1 MAFCR
6 ESLRTARRIERGEE
20 VALDPE
26 QLRFAWG
33 VSDPGGLHEMRWFLR
48 EGWGPLAHYGV
59 DDVRM
64 REPRATLVLP
74 CLRPRPLAV
83 TLELESAAPTTAPLQ
98 LLVNGAP
105 LGRVSVFY
113 GRARVQIDVP
123 APLLF
128 RGDNLLTLSAVD
140 GAPRG
145 IRLLSYRLRAAS

>member
-6 ESLRTARRIERGEE
+6 ESLRTARRLERGEE

-26 QLRFAWG
+26 RMKFAWG
-33 VSDPGGLHEMRWFLR
+33 SSDPGGLFEMRWFLR
-48 EGWGPLAHYGV
+48 EGWGPLPHYGI

-74 CLRPRPLAV
+74 CLRPRPLGV
-83 TLELESAAPTTAPLQ
+83 TLELDISAPTTAPLE

-105 LGRVSVFY
+105 VGRVSVFQ
-113 GRARVQIDVP
+113 GLARVRVDVP
-123 APLLF
+123 AAALF

-140 GAPRG
+140 GAPKGLRLRG
-145 IRLLSYRLRAAS
+145 YKLRAAS